1 MPHTRSAKK
10 RLRQSEKRRLRNR
23 RTMKMLKALNKQ
35 VLAAAAAGDVEK
47 LKEVARLTEK
57 RYDQAAAKGRLHQN
71 KVARK
76 KSQLRRLIKQKTGDL
91 PKSPPA

>member
-23 RTMKMLKALNKQ
+23 NTLKSLKQLSKQ
-35 VLAAAAAGDVEK
+35 VEAAAAAGDVEK
-47 LKEVARLTEK
+47 LKTEARLAEK
-57 RYDQAAAKGRLHQN
+57 GFDQAAAKGRIHPN

-76 KSQLRRLIKQKTGDL
+76 KSQLRRLIKAKTGDQ
-91 PKSPPA
+91 PKK